1 MKIFLTFLAI
11 VATVNFSNTVFAQQ
25 KSEPV
30 LKIQWDNTNY
40 LFYNTPDIKKLDF
53 TVTDISDELKESWVE
68 TAKKSSVLSKMEFSK
83 TVKNSCS
90 GIFIFSGNIDEKKVQ
105 QIFKELGI
113 SAFYVNDKKVLTET
127 LITIKEAQEKAM
139 SFVIQ
144 GTPAQPGYN
153 DSNRIEYYNFQMYY
167 FESKLQ
173 YMWANNYVHDLY
185 EGYVAKMTDQLNLMT
200 LKRNNFLK
208 RNNHN

>member
-1 MKIFLTFLAI
+1 MKVILTLLVF
-11 VATVNFSNTVFAQQ
+11 VAAVYFTNTVFAQQ

-30 LKIQWDNTNY
+30 VSIQWNNTNY

-53 TVTDISDELKESWVE
+53 TVTGISEEMKESWIE
-68 TAKKSSVLSKMEFSK
+68 TAKKSSVLSKIEFSN
-83 TVKNSCS
+83 TVKNSS
-90 GIFIFSGNIDEKKVQ
+90 TGIFIFSGNIDEKKVQ
-105 QIFKELGI
+105 QIFEELGI
-113 SAFYVNDKKVLTET
+113 HVFYVNDKKIITET

-144 GTPAQPGYN
+144 GSPAQPGYN

-185 EGYVAKMTDQLNLMT
+185 EGYVAKMTEQLNLMT
-200 LKRNNFLK
+200 LKRDNFLK